1 MPCLLNIVYLRDDIQ
16 SRLRVSYISNKYS
29 LFSHNMDKTSGTA
42 GAQSLRRS
50 LGLLRMLAEH
60 HEHGI
65 TLTEVMAAS
74 GLERSTAH
82 RLLSCLAEEQFAERD
97 PETKAYRLGID
108 AMQLGFAS
116 MRRVPLVDSCRPLMQ
131 KLARMSGDTVF
142 LVIRQGDYCLCLH
155 REEGHFPV
163 KVFTTDVGGRR
174 LLGLGAGGLALMA
187 QLGDTEVERIFDRHT
202 EEFAQANF
210 TRERLI
216 QAVKRTRSMGYADI
230 TDTLTVGVSGV
241 GCTFTASASTQ
252 AAISFGAIA
261 PRLPPER
268 KKEMAQLLKEQL
280 AIAMQM

>member
-1 MPCLLNIVYLRDDIQ
+1 
-16 SRLRVSYISNKYS
+16 
-29 LFSHNMDKTSGTA
+29 MDKSTGTA

-50 LGLLRMLAEH
+50 LNLLRLLAEH
-60 HEHGI
+60 HEDGI

-97 PETKAYRLGID
+97 SETKLYRLGID

-163 KVFTTDVGGRR
+163 KVFTTDIGGRR

-187 QLGDTEVERIFDRHT
+187 HLCDAEIERIHDRHAA
-202 EEFAQANF
+202 EYAQAYF
-210 TRERLI
+210 TRDRLL
-216 QAVKRTRSMGYADI
+216 QAVRRTRSLGYADI

-241 GCTFTASASTQ
+241 GCTFTPSASTQ
-252 AAISFGAIA
+252 AAISFGAIS

-268 KKEMAQLLKEQL
+268 KKEMAKLLREQL
-280 AIAMQM
+280 QHSSAVV

>member
-1 MPCLLNIVYLRDDIQ
+1 
-16 SRLRVSYISNKYS
+16 
-29 LFSHNMDKTSGTA
+29 MDKPSGTA

-50 LGLLRMLAEH
+50 LGLLRLLASH
-60 HEHGI
+60 HEDGI

-97 PETKAYRLGID
+97 PETKSYRLGID

-163 KVFTTDVGGRR
+163 KVFTTDIGGRR

-187 QLGDTEVERIFDRHT
+187 QLSDAEVERIFERHVQ
-202 EEFAQANF
+202 EFAQANF
-210 TRERLI
+210 TRERLM
-216 QAVKRTRSMGYADI
+216 QAVKLTRKNGYADI
-230 TDTLTVGVSGV
+230 SDTLTVGVSGV
-241 GCTFTASASTQ
+241 GHTFMASPGTL
-252 AAISFGAIA
+252 AAISFGAISQ
-261 PRLPPER
+261 RLPARR
-268 KKEMAQLLKEQL
+268 KKEMAELLRQQL
-280 AIAMQM
+280 ASCAGA

>member
-1 MPCLLNIVYLRDDIQ
+1 
-16 SRLRVSYISNKYS
+16 
-29 LFSHNMDKTSGTA
+29 MDKPVSKPTESATGTA
-42 GAQSLRRS
+42 GAQSLRRALS
-50 LGLLRMLAEH
+50 LLRLLAEH
-60 HEHGI
+60 QEDGI

-97 PETKAYRLGID
+97 PDSKSYRLGID

-116 MRRVPLVDSCRPLMQ
+116 MRRVPLVDNCKPLMQ

-142 LVIRQGDYCLCLH
+142 LVIRQGDYCLCLA

-174 LLGLGAGGLALMA
+174 LLGLGAGGLALMS
-187 QLGDTEVERIFDRHT
+187 QLSDAEIERIHDRHA
-202 EEFAQANF
+202 EEYLHANF
-210 TRERLI
+210 TRECLL
-216 QAVKRTRSMGYADI
+216 QAVRRTRAIGYADI

-252 AAISFGAIA
+252 AAISFGAIS

-268 KKEMAQLLKEQL
+268 KKEMAKLLMEQL
-280 AIAMQM
+280 IQQRSATGDGGQPA